1 MNFAEKLSS
10 GNDVVFAEGL
20 SFSYPGGRTL
30 FSGVDLD
37 IKKKDRICLV
47 GSNGI
52 GKTTLLKI
60 ILGQLRPDT
69 GYVRLGQ
76 NVIPGYYDQEQK
88 DLSPGNTVLEEL
100 HSMYFKYDLT
110 DLRKILG
117 SFLFRAVLGISCRLI
132 LYVSGSRI
140 TVRRALC
147 HRTAPC

>member
-1 MNFAEKLSS
+1 M
-10 GNDVVFAEGL
+10 
-20 SFSYPGGRTL
+20 
-30 FSGVDLD
+30 DLD

-88 DLSPGNTVLEEL
+88 D
-100 HSMYFKYDLT
+100 
-110 DLRKILG
+110 RKEHYADP
-117 SFLFRAVLGISCRLI
+117 F
-132 LYVSGSRI
+132 
-140 TVRRALC
+140 
-147 HRTAPC
+147 